1 LRILRA
7 KRVKFEI
14 ADSTHK
20 NRKTENKNVRQK
32 MKQKLEKQKMQ
43 NGIKCKKQKKNNIF
57 SAQLYQFIILH

>member
-20 NRKTENKNVRQK
+20 NKKIEHVETKNENRNWKNKIKT
-32 MKQKLEKQKMQ
+32 
-43 NGIKCKKQKKNNIF
+43 KKE
-57 SAQLYQFIILH
+57 